1 MERTDIGDNVS
12 DPKDSMVSLREYVD
26 TLFRGYK
33 KAHEKEHELLNQ
45 SIILAR
51 DALDIRLEHMNEF
64 RAQVLSD
71 RGEFVNKDKFD
82 LTHAALINR
91 VSQLERD
98 AAAFRGRMLGI
109 GSAVTVM
116 LIILQVVL
124 RFM

>member
-1 MERTDIGDNVS
+1 VSEASDNI
-12 DPKDSMVSLREYVD
+12 VSLREYVD
-26 TLFRGYK
+26 TLLLGYK
-33 KAHEKEHELLNQ
+33 RAHEKEHELLNQ
-45 SIILAR
+45 NIVLAR
-51 DALDIRLEHMNEF
+51 DALDVRLEHMNEF

-82 LTHAALINR
+82 LTHAALIDR

-98 AAAFRGRMLGI
+98 SAAFRGRMLGI

-116 LIILQVVL
+116 LIILQVAL